1 MSLCKEFF
9 SYVIPS
15 LLAFALSG
23 VYSIVDGFFVGHSIG
38 DAGLTTINIAYPVV
52 AFLQAAGTGIGMGG
66 AVHYSIRRAEGRQ
79 AEAELYAGGIMLLL
93 LLSSIVSTVFFYCA
107 IPYILQ
113 LLGAAGDILVLGTDY
128 LEVIVLGSVFQIFGT
143 GLAPLIR
150 NMGGALYAMSI
161 MVAGFL
167 ANILLDYVFVWV
179 MDTGVVGAAIATV
192 LGQAVTMLGGLIYF
206 LRRSS
211 GRPGM
216 RALLPRRGTAGTMP
230 GILKVGLS
238 PFGITFSNN
247 ITVILM
253 NRFLISYGGNQ
264 AAACYAC
271 IVYVIVVVYLLLQG
285 VGDGCQPLVSR
296 YYGVRDFQLM
306 KKTRNLAYISG
317 IAISAVCMVLLFLC
331 RYQAG
336 GLFGSSD
343 SVRIETGNV
352 LPYFIAGLP
361 FFAFL
366 RVTTSVFYA
375 TKRTAMSYVLVYIE
389 PAFLLV
395 LLLTLPPVLGLPGVW
410 LGIPLSQGLT
420 AAVALILPK
429 LSRKT
434 DDSR

>member
-1 MSLCKEFF
+1 MRL
-9 SYVIPS
+9 
-15 LLAFALSG
+15 
-23 VYSIVDGFFVGHSIG
+23 
-38 DAGLTTINIAYPVV
+38 
-52 AFLQAAGTGIGMGG
+52 
-66 AVHYSIRRAEGRQ
+66 
-79 AEAELYAGGIMLLL
+79 
-93 LLSSIVSTVFFYCA
+93 
-107 IPYILQ
+107 PYILQ

-253 NRFLISYGGNQ
+253 NRFLISYGGNRYTYSQ

-343 SVRIETGNV
+343 SVRIETGTCCPTLSPGCRSSPSCASPRPCSTRPSV
-352 LPYFIAGLP
+352 RPC
-361 FFAFL
+361 
-366 RVTTSVFYA
+366 RTS
-375 TKRTAMSYVLVYIE
+375 SC
-389 PAFLLV
+389 
-395 LLLTLPPVLGLPGVW
+395 TLSRPSSWFCCSPS
-410 LGIPLSQGLT
+410 PLSWACPACGWEYLF
-420 AAVALILPK
+420 PGPDRR
-429 LSRKT
+429 SRA
-434 DDSR
+434 DPAEAQA